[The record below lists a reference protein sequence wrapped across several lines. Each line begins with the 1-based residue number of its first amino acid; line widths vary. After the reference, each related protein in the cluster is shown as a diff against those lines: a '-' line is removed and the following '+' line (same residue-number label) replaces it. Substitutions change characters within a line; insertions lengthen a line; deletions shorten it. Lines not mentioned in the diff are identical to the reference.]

1 MVNQVQVILC
11 VLLVVMVAG
20 GVKLG
25 NDASLK
31 CTAVAP
37 EPPASAE
44 LPRVEVVGAKRVA
57 RAHQPALGAS
67 RYSRKREQVY
77 GRWCDSPCSL
87 CISIRAVAP
96 LRHVRTR

>member
-1 MVNQVQVILC
+1 MTHPGERPMVNQVQVILC

-37 EPPASAE
+37 EPPVSAE

-57 RAHQPALGAS
+57 RAHDN
-67 RYSRKREQVY
+67 
-77 GRWCDSPCSL
+77 GR
-87 CISIRAVAP
+87 
-96 LRHVRTR
+96 